1 MTADEALARAVQQRL
16 HDLRGPTPAGAA
28 LVARLVDSFL
38 TRAPAYLV
46 DLDEAI
52 RRSDTDA
59 VARLAHGLGG
69 VAGNLGVTSLAE
81 LCERLETAGPDDLDE
96 IMGSLRVVYA
106 GVHRVF
112 REITLF
118 AGESPS
124 GRSMIVQAGP
134 GGPPA
139 STR

>member
-1 MTADEALARAVQQRL
+1 MTSDEALARAVQQRL

-28 LVARLVDSFL
+28 LVTRLVDSFL
-38 TRAPAYLV
+38 TRAPAYLA
-46 DLDEAI
+46 DLDEAV
-52 RRSDTDA
+52 RRSDTDV

-69 VAGNLGVTSLAE
+69 VAGNLGAAPLAE
-81 LCERLETAGPDDLDE
+81 LCERLETAGPDELDE

-112 REITLF
+112 REITPF

-124 GRSMIVQAGP
+124 VRSMIVQAGP

>member
-28 LVARLVDSFL
+28 LVARLVDSFR
-38 TRAPAYLV
+38 TRGPAYV
-46 DLDEAI
+46 ADLDDAV
-52 RRSDTDA
+52 RRRDADT

-69 VAGNLGVTSLAE
+69 VAGNLGAASLAE
-81 LCERLETAGPDDLDE
+81 LCERLETAGPDEYDE
-96 IMGSLRVVYA
+96 IMGGLRRVYA
-106 GVHRVF
+106 GVTRVF

-124 GRSMIVQAGP
+124 TRSMIVQAGP
-134 GGPPA
+134 GDPSA

>member
-1 MTADEALARAVQQRL
+1 MTPERALARAVQQRL

-38 TRAPAYLV
+38 TRVPVYLAA
-46 DLDEAI
+46 LDDAV

-69 VAGNLGVTSLAE
+69 VAGNLGVAPLAE
-81 LCERLETAGPDDLDE
+81 LCERLEMAGPDELDE

-106 GVHRVF
+106 GAHGVF
-112 REITLF
+112 RQITPF
-118 AGESPS
+118 AGESS
-124 GRSMIVQAGP
+124 SARAMIVQAGP
-134 GGPPA
+134 EGPP
-139 STR
+139 TEER